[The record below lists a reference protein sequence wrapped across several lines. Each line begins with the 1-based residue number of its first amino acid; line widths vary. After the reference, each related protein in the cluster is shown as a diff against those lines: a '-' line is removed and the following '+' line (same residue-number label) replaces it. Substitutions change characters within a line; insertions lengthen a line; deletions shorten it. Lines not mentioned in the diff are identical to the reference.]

1 VRLTKSLLLAAVVLG
16 LISFLAALKPP
27 VAQYPVVEFRQ
38 QELAI
43 RVLLQPLTGAAACQS
58 AAQSMVRALTAACP
72 TCTLTQAQ
80 CLIQLSQADSQAL
93 NRQARPHPT
102 LVLKN
107 GVMQFKSAD
116 LQQARLTCQE
126 TASTGIGRCLSAS
139 PSPTLGSSSPS
150 ASSTAAAPAAA
161 LVTPASAPTSS
172 SSSSPPA
179 APTFALTPQAADPA
193 PLITPLHLFSTAVA
207 LVLCLLIVVTTP
219 LHARYTLDV
228 PASGVQKFHEKPVP
242 RVGGLAIFLG
252 LIIGYG
258 LLETSYAGPH
268 AEGTQMLL
276 KPMLFAAL
284 PAFAFGLAEDLT
296 RSVGVAERLLAT
308 MASAVLAWWLTG
320 VSLTQLD
327 TPGLDALVA
336 VLPLSVAFTA
346 FAVGGVANA
355 VNIIDGF
362 HGLASGFFILACA
375 AIGLIAVQVADPGLA
390 QLAFLS
396 AAVALGFFL
405 VNYPFGR
412 LFLGDGGA
420 YLLGFWLAWLCVL
433 LPMRNPEVS
442 AWVSLLVCI
451 YPVTEVLYS
460 VYRRLALRLH
470 MGEPDRAHLHT
481 LLRRVF
487 SDSSSSTAHSAQAPK
502 SAVSTNALVAP
513 GLWLFAAAPMVLAV
527 LAFHKLSLVMLG
539 CLASGLVYIG
549 LYKVLSSRTRMRLQ
563 SA

>member
-1 VRLTKSLLLAAVVLG
+1 MRLTKSLLLAAVVLG

-58 AAQSMVRALTAACP
+58 AAQRMAKALSSACP
-72 TCTLTQAQ
+72 DCKLTQAQ

-93 NRQARPHPT
+93 SWRDRPHPT

-116 LQQARLTCQE
+116 LQKASLSCQE
-126 TASTGIGRCLSAS
+126 TAATGIGSCLPAGSSLSLPLSTAS
-139 PSPTLGSSSPS
+139 PSAPS
-150 ASSTAAAPAAA
+150 AGAKTAITSEPTTPAILTPIHLISVAAA
-161 LVTPASAPTSS
+161 
-172 SSSSPPA
+172 
-179 APTFALTPQAADPA
+179 FA
-193 PLITPLHLFSTAVA
+193 
-207 LVLCLLIVVTTP
+207 LCLLIVVTTP
-219 LHARYTLDV
+219 LHAQYSLDI

-460 VYRRLALRLH
+460 IYRRLALRLH

-481 LLRRVF
+481 LLRHLVPDPLR
-487 SDSSSSTAHSAQAPK
+487 SPGQPSGLQHGPIP
-502 SAVSTNALVAP
+502 TNALVAP

-527 LAFHKLSLVMLG
+527 LAFHKLSVVMLG

-563 SA
+563 SV

>member
-1 VRLTKSLLLAAVVLG
+1 MTKSLLLAAVVLG

-58 AAQSMVRALTAACP
+58 AAQRMVKALTAACP

-93 NRQARPHPT
+93 SWQARPHPT

-107 GVMQFKSAD
+107 GVMQFKAAD
-116 LQQARLTCQE
+116 LEQASLSCQE
-126 TASTGIGRCLSAS
+126 TAATGIGRCLPAG
-139 PSPTLGSSSPS
+139 PSSSPPS
-150 ASSTAAAPAAA
+150 TTGSSAAPSAGATTAGMNEPATPA
-161 LVTPASAPTSS
+161 LVTP
-172 SSSSPPA
+172 
-179 APTFALTPQAADPA
+179 
-193 PLITPLHLFSTAVA
+193 LHLISAAVA
-207 LVLCLLIVVTTP
+207 LALCLLIVVTTP
-219 LHARYTLDV
+219 LHAKYSLDI

-242 RVGGLAIFLG
+242 RVGGLAIFLS
-252 LIIGYG
+252 LIAGYG
-258 LLETSYAGPH
+258 LLETPYAGPH
-268 AEGTQMLL
+268 AEATQMLL

-296 RSVGVAERLLAT
+296 RTVGVAERLLAT

-470 MGEPDRAHLHT
+470 MGEPDRAHLHS
-481 LLRRVF
+481 LLKLLLLGSGVAARRQN
-487 SDSSSSTAHSAQAPK
+487 ALIPI
-502 SAVSTNALVAP
+502 NALVAP
-513 GLWLFAAAPMVLAV
+513 GLWLFAATPMALAV
-527 LAFHKLSLVMLG
+527 LAFHKLELVMLG

-549 LYKVLSSRTRMRLQ
+549 LYKILSSQTRMRLQ
-563 SA
+563 SG

>member
-58 AAQSMVRALTAACP
+58 AAQSMVKALTAACP

-93 NRQARPHPT
+93 SRQARPHPT

-116 LQQARLTCQE
+116 LQQARLSCQE

-139 PSPTLGSSSPS
+139 PASASTFGSSSPS
-150 ASSTAAAPAAA
+150 ASSPPAPTPAAA
-161 LVTPASAPTSS
+161 LATPASSSASPPTSATAT
-172 SSSSPPA
+172 P
-179 APTFALTPQAADPA
+179 TPQAADPA
-193 PLITPLHLFSTAVA
+193 PLLTPLHVLSTAVA

-219 LHARYTLDV
+219 LHARYTLDA

-252 LIIGYG
+252 LITGYG
-258 LLETSYAGPH
+258 LLETSYAGPD
-268 AEGTQMLL
+268 AEATQMLL

-362 HGLASGFFILACA
+362 HGLASGFFILACV
-375 AIGLIAVQVADPGLA
+375 AIGLIATQVADPGLA

-396 AAVALGFFL
+396 AAVALGFFV

-460 VYRRLALRLH
+460 IYRRLALRLH
-470 MGEPDRAHLHT
+470 MGEPDRAHLHS
-481 LLRRVF
+481 LLKLLLLGSRVAARR
-487 SDSSSSTAHSAQAPK
+487 QN
-502 SAVSTNALVAP
+502 AVIPTNALVAP

-527 LAFHKLSLVMLG
+527 LAFHKLPVVMLG
-539 CLASGLVYIG
+539 CLASGLVYIA
-549 LYKVLSSRTRMRLQ
+549 LYKVLSSRARMRLQ